1 MQKINHSVIVVDK
14 KKKKEAVNAIKLF
27 MQKKLK
33 AEDKASQRRSSLTA
47 RKSSRITGL
56 LSNIF
61 NDNKDQTEKSQNSDK
76 IIEDTEHIF

>member
-1 MQKINHSVIVVDK
+1 
-14 KKKKEAVNAIKLF
+14 

-33 AEDKASQRRSSLTA
+33 AENKASQRRSSLIA
-47 RKSSRITGL
+47 RKSSRIKGL

-61 NDNKDQTEKSQNSDK
+61 VDNKDQTEKSQNSDK